1 MKNNKMITNSP
12 INYENM
18 MPGPEMKVA
27 LQCELKLGSFLRVR
41 TKTFNITIIDLNDN
55 LIKVQDNHEYNNLT
69 LDSPYFTQVSVV
81 ILTFM
86 CVWVNEINVITIIF
100 S

>member
-1 MKNNKMITNSP
+1 MRNNKMITNSP

-18 MPGPEMKVA
+18 MPGPEMKVS
-27 LQCELKLGSFLRVR
+27 LQCELKLGSFSRVS

-55 LIKVQDNHEYNNLT
+55 LIKVQDNHLHTNLT

-81 ILTFM
+81 ILTA
-86 CVWVNEINVITIIF
+86 CVAKWDNKNCLGDKL
-100 S
+100 